1 MAQNIIIDIQVQ
13 DGKAQAKIRG
23 LEGAFKDLKDV
34 IKDAR
39 EQLREKN
46 KVLTGSSKYYEKQIN
61 DLKKFRDET
70 AKTGLEYRKQT
81 AEINKLVAAQQA
93 ITGPVAG
100 SVAALQKQRNALIQ
114 QQKQLATTAKQYD
127 DYAKKIASVQSK
139 IDALAGATT
148 KNAKVNEDLISSSG
162 LAGATL
168 TELGRTISDAPYGI
182 RGMTNNLQQL
192 STLFITLGSKTKSFT
207 RALALLG
214 KQLMGPLGVILAFQT
229 ALAAIDYFFGSTK
242 KAEEAVDDL
251 TDSLE
256 NQNFVLRNYIG
267 LLKDSGVSD
276 ENKSKILAVL
286 SKRFSELN
294 TILKDSNLTE
304 EERIRIATDFLKL
317 EEEKRNIENEIKPL
331 EESRLK
337 RQTRLNE
344 IVGLLLKKEKELSG
358 VVIKNN
364 ATTQEGIALEESRK
378 ILRQTLINDIESLKT
393 EQEDLNNKEER
404 YNELLLQQGDIF
416 LQLSKFIKEKA
427 KEETKTI
434 PGTIAFYQE
443 QIKLLQ
449 EIQTN
454 IVTTTEGYQSIQK
467 EIDVYIQKI
476 KDLKGEFAEDQAEFL
491 LSPEFIDTEALD
503 EITKQRIDSFNSQLL
518 LEDRLLAEKI
528 LRLKQES
535 ITREEFEEKKRQA
548 IAESVREEIA
558 LIDALIPFLQLEGD
572 LREKYLRD
580 RARLMESLI
589 SLEKEDD
596 KILETK
602 FQKLARYAA
611 EINDVVQGIAGAFA
625 NLTDAEISRE
635 ERKTEILNNQLKERL
650 RNEKLSAD
658 ERARINRQ
666 IELNEEKLQR
676 KRDEI
681 AERNF
686 KLQKAAA
693 IAQAT
698 VNTALAVSDV
708 LAQEKKGLIGKTTAA
723 IIIGA
728 LGAAQVAAIARTK
741 FVPSASATPS
751 GQAGAIGTGG
761 GKQDPI
767 FNIVGTGQ
775 QFQLSQAIAQ
785 RTGEPVKAY
794 VVTGDVRSGL
804 ALERNIINGSKL
816 G

>member
-39 EQLREKN
+39 EQLREQN
-46 KVLTGSSKYYEKQIN
+46 KVLTGSVKYYDKQIK

-100 SVAALQKQRNALIQ
+100 SVAALQRQRNALIK

-127 DYAKKIASVQSK
+127 NYAKKIASVQSK
-139 IDALAGATT
+139 IDALAGSTS

-207 RALALLG
+207 RALALLR
-214 KQLMGPLGVILAFQT
+214 KQLMGPLGIILAFQT

-242 KAEEAVDDL
+242 KAEEAVEDL

-267 LLKDSGVSD
+267 LLKDSSVSD
-276 ENKSKILAVL
+276 DNKSKILAVL

-294 TILKDSNLTE
+294 TIIKDSNLTE
-304 EERIRIATDFLKL
+304 EERINIATEFLKL
-317 EEEKRNIENEIKPL
+317 EEQKRNVEAELKPL

-344 IVGLLLKKEKELSG
+344 ITERLIELEKQAEEG
-358 VVIKNN
+358 VQNEIAK
-364 ATTQEGIALEESRK
+364 GIAAGILVEERNK
-378 ILRQTLINDIESLKT
+378 LINE
-393 EQEDLNNKEER
+393 EER

-416 LQLSKFIKEKA
+416 LELSKFIKEKA

-454 IVTTTEGYQSIQK
+454 IVTTTEGYQSIQE

-476 KDLKGEFAEDQAEFL
+476 KDLKGEVSDDQAEFL
-491 LSPEFIDTEALD
+491 LFPGFIDKEALD
-503 EITKQRIDSFNSQLL
+503 KITKDRIDTFNSALL
-518 LEDRLLAEKI
+518 QEDRLLAEKI

-535 ITREEFEEKKRQA
+535 VTREEFEKKKRQA
-548 IAESVREEIA
+548 IAESVRKEIA

-625 NLTDAEISRE
+625 QLTDAEISRE

-658 ERARINRQ
+658 ERERINRQ

-698 VNTALAVSDV
+698 VNAALAISDV
-708 LAQEKKGLIGKTTAA
+708 LAQEKGGLIKKTAAA

-728 LGAAQVAAIARTK
+728 LGAAQIAAIARTK

-751 GQAGAIGTGG
+751 GQAGAISARGG
-761 GKQDPI
+761 RQDPT

-785 RTGEPVKAY
+785 RTGEPVRAY

-804 ALERNIINGSKL
+804 ALERNIIRGSKL